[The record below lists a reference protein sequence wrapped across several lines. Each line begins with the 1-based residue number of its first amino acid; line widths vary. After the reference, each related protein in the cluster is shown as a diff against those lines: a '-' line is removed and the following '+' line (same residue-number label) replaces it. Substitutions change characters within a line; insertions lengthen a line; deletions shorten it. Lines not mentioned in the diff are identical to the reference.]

1 MSTGER
7 IAGRKR
13 TLAEV
18 AALAG
23 TSVPTVSKVLRG
35 GTDVSA
41 RTRLDVMAAVESLG
55 YVPRGGRTAD
65 RAEPALVDFVLSDVR
80 GSWVN
85 EALVGVEEAATAAD
99 HDVVLTIAR
108 RYGEWLQRV
117 LRRRSAGIVIA
128 LVDPTTAQL
137 ELLRAA
143 GRRYVLID
151 PMSRPPANAASVGV
165 TNWEGGRTAAEHLLA
180 LGHRRFVALGGE
192 RNHLYSQARLDGFRT
207 GVRSVAGAELLGEGS
222 ADWGREEAAVV
233 AERLLRRHGPTAI
246 FCCSDLMAIGAYDA
260 ARTLG
265 LRVPEDLSVV
275 GFDDIPEASWA
286 TPPLTTVRQP
296 IADLGAAAVRML
308 LRMAAGASIAAPRE
322 ELATRLVERN
332 STAPLAAGG

>member
-1 MSTGER
+1 VSIGDRVTGR
-7 IAGRKR
+7 RR

-55 YVPRGGRTAD
+55 YEGRSGRGAD

-108 RYGEWLQRV
+108 RDGAWLQRL

-128 LVDPTTAQL
+128 LLDPTTAQL

-143 GRRYVLID
+143 RRRYVLID

-165 TNWEGGRTAAEHLLA
+165 TNWEGGRTAAEHLLG

-192 RNHLYSQARLDGFRT
+192 RSHLYSQARLDGFRT
-207 GVRSVAGAELLGEGS
+207 GLRAVPGAELLGEGS
-222 ADWGREEAAVV
+222 ADWGREQAAVA
-233 AERLLRRHGPTAI
+233 AERLLRQHAPTAI

-265 LRVPEDLSVV
+265 LRVPQDVSVV

-296 IADLGAAAVRML
+296 IGELGAAAVRML
-308 LRMAAGASIAAPRE
+308 LRMASGTGTAVPRE
-322 ELATRLVERN
+322 ELATRLVERS
-332 STAPLAAGG
+332 STAAPAAAG